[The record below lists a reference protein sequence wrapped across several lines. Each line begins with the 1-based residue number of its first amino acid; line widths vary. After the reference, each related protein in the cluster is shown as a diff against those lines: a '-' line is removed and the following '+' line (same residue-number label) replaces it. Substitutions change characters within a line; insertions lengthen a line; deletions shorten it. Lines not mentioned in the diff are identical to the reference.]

1 MTSTSTII
9 HPLDSQVGGHPGIG
23 TSENGLFIKPAAPA
37 ELAFYQR
44 LQQDSNLEDLR
55 DFTPT
60 FLGTLKLMGKVD
72 EASSAM
78 SESIVVESVASNEEK
93 DESLIRLVSSIS
105 TSGPDAIF
113 LESTI
118 HCSRKSLILF
128 PQTQYSRHQ
137 ARKSVIQ

>member
-1 MTSTSTII
+1 M
-9 HPLDSQVGGHPGIG
+9 G
-23 TSENGLFIKPAAPA
+23 TTENGLFIKPAAPA

-55 DFTPT
+55 AFTPT

-78 SESIVVESVASNEEK
+78 SESIVVESVASKDK
-93 DESLIRLVSSIS
+93 DESVYSFFSFTSIS
-105 TSGPDAIF
+105 TSGPDAMFFFFIF
-113 LESTI
+113 FFVESTI
-118 HCSRKSLILF
+118 HCSRKSLIPF

-137 ARKSVIQ
+137 ARESVIL